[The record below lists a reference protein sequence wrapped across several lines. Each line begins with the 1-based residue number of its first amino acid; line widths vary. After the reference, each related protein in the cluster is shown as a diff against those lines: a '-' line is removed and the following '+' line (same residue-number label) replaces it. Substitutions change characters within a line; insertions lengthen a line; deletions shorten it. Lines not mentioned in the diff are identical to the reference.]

1 VNFSICRYII
11 CNTQLLKQNMKRSF
25 AAGLLLLIFNLT
37 NTAQT
42 QPSFI
47 QYVNPLIGTQKM
59 GHTYPGATVPFG
71 SVQLSPDTDE
81 QPYLIGG
88 KYNPETYR
96 YCAGY
101 QYDDKTI
108 VGFSHTHFSG
118 TGHSDLGDFLI
129 MPTVGPLQLEPGDK
143 NDPKS
148 GFRSAF
154 SHSTEV
160 AEPDYY
166 KVMLDDD
173 HILAEMTATTRVGF
187 HQYTF
192 PASDNAHIILDLM
205 HGIYNYDGKDVWT
218 YARIVDDH
226 TVVGYRQ
233 TSGWAR
239 TRTVYFAMEFSKP
252 FASYGYKD
260 FAPLPYKGFWRKFD
274 QSKNFPEMAGK
285 QIRAYFDF
293 KTAANEK
300 IKIKFGIS
308 PVSTVGAMANLKA
321 ETPNWDFDQIKREG
335 QAAWN
340 RELGKIAVTADNRDD
355 LVNFYTSMYHAFI
368 SPTVYMDADRKYQ
381 GIDQN
386 VHDAELGLA
395 WASTTNRNQGRGR
408 AKMDVI
414 NQTSLEIPFTNYTT
428 FSLWDTYRALHPF
441 FNIIQPTRDRDMIRS
456 MMAHYEQSPEH
467 MLPVWSHYG
476 NENWCMIGY
485 HSVSVIAD
493 AIVTGNLTGP
503 EANRALDAMVQTAH
517 TKYYDGIGFYEQY
530 GYVPEDKNSTSVSK
544 TLEYAYD
551 DYAIAQAAK
560 KLGRNDVYNEFIKR
574 SANWKNVYDPST
586 GFMRP
591 KNSSGNFLPNFNPL
605 KTEGQGFIEGNS
617 WNYSLYVPH
626 DVDAMI
632 AMMDGK
638 DAFVKRLDL
647 LFTMNLPDSFFAETE
662 DITRD
667 GIIGGYIHGNE
678 PSHHVAY
685 LYDWTD
691 QPWKTQERVRMI
703 LKNQYHAAPDGLG
716 GNDDCGQMSAWYLFS
731 ALGFYP
737 VAPASDKYMLGSPA
751 IKTAVLKF
759 ENGKTLTI
767 EAQNQSDKNVYVSK
781 VTLNGRELNRD
792 FLTYADITN
801 GGKIVFYMAN
811 KPVGG

>member
-1 VNFSICRYII
+1 
-11 CNTQLLKQNMKRSF
+11 MKMIF
-25 AAGLLLLIFNLT
+25 AAGIILAISSLT
-37 NTAQT
+37 FAQT
-42 QPSFI
+42 QPNFV

-129 MPTVGPLQLEPGDK
+129 MPTAGPLQLEPGDK
-143 NDPKS
+143 NDSRS
-148 GFRSAF
+148 GFRSVF

-166 KVMLDDD
+166 KVMLEDD
-173 HILAEMTATTRVGF
+173 HILAELTTTTRVGF

-192 PASDNAHIILDLM
+192 PASDSSHIILDLI

-218 YARIVDDH
+218 YVRVVNDH

-252 FASYGYKD
+252 FVSYGYKD
-260 FAPLPYKGFWRKFD
+260 FSPLPYRGFWRKFD

-293 KTAANEK
+293 KTVANEK
-300 IKIKFGIS
+300 ITVKFALS
-308 PVSTVGAMANLKA
+308 PVSTNGAMANMNA
-321 ETPNWDFDQIKREG
+321 ETPNWDFDQVKRAG
-335 QAAWN
+335 QAEWN
-340 RELGKIAVTADNRDD
+340 RELGKIAVTANSRDD
-355 LVNFYTSMYHAFI
+355 LVNFYTSMYHSFI
-368 SPTVYMDADRKYQ
+368 SPTIYMDANGDYR

-386 VHDAELGLA
+386 VHNNMRKPA
-395 WASTTNRNQGRGR
+395 RQQGRG
-408 AKMDVI
+408 M
-414 NQTSLEIPFTNYTT
+414 TSTNWPPADAGGSDNYTT
-428 FSLWDTYRALHPF
+428 FSLWDTYRALHPL

-456 MMAHYEQSPEH
+456 MLAHYDQSPEH

-493 AIVTGNLTGP
+493 AIVTGNLTGE

-517 TKYYDGIGFYEQY
+517 TKYYDGIGYYEQY

-544 TLEYAYD
+544 TLEYAFD

-560 KLGRNDVYNEFIKR
+560 KLGRADIYNEFIKR
-574 SANWKNVYDPST
+574 SQNWKNVYDPSV

-591 KNSSGNFLPNFNPL
+591 KMTDGSWGKNFDPL

-626 DVDAMI
+626 DVDGMI
-632 AMMDGK
+632 AMMGGTN
-638 DAFVKRLDL
+638 AFVKHLDQ
-647 LFTMNLPDSFFAETE
+647 LFTMTLPDSFFAETE
-662 DITRD
+662 DITRE
-667 GIIGGYIHGNE
+667 GIIGGYVHGNE

-685 LYDWTD
+685 LYDWTNES
-691 QPWKTQERVRMI
+691 WKTQERVRMI
-703 LKNQYHAAPDGLG
+703 LKNQYHASPDGLG
-716 GNDDCGQMSAWYLFS
+716 GNDDCGQMSAWYLFT

-737 VAPASDKYMLGSPA
+737 VAPASNMYMLGSPA
-751 IKTAVLKF
+751 IKTATIHF
-759 ENGKTLTI
+759 ENGRTLTI
-767 EAQNQSDKNVYVSK
+767 EARNQSDKNVYVSK
-781 VTLNGRELNRD
+781 VILNGRELNRD
-792 FLTYADITN
+792 FLTYQDISG
-801 GGKIVFYMAN
+801 GGKLVFEMSGRH
-811 KPVGG
+811 VGE